1 LQSLNNLN
9 GSLKASKAGLTNQP
23 NNFMLDGLNG
33 GIGGAHIVGTAGS
46 G

>member
-1 LQSLNNLN
+1 MQSLNNIN
-9 GSLKASKAGLTNQP
+9 GSLKASKAGLLNQP
-23 NNFMLDGLNG
+23 NNFMMDGLN